1 MELINKKL
9 DYTVEHYKVEVDT
22 PHGKMHLDVEVE
34 GNNIE
39 LGEND
44 ESDIWNTLTL
54 EEKEEVR
61 EVVENEFI
69 FN

>member
-1 MELINKKL
+1 MEILNKTL
-9 DYTVEHYKVEVDT
+9 DYTVEHYKVEINT
-22 PHGKMHLDVEVE
+22 PYGTMHLDVEVE
-34 GNNIE
+34 GNNVE
-39 LGEND
+39 LIEND
-44 ESDIWNTLTL
+44 ESDIWNTLEL

>member
-1 MELINKKL
+1 
-9 DYTVEHYKVEVDT
+9 
-22 PHGKMHLDVEVE
+22 MHLDVEVE